1 MASITHLK
9 AQNLLQAA
17 ADSALA
23 PLDEK
28 SLNIHLEECKEC
40 RQYAERLNKLQDD
53 LRRITHNRWHQI
65 NEPLSTEKVRNR
77 SAKVK
82 AQVYQFRTV
91 GTFSVA
97 MAVLALVFVLTINIS
112 SAMRNTPA
120 TISGLSLAPEKSALT
135 PTPSIKGTVA
145 DATVKECNDI
155 AYVVQEND
163 TLESIAARHSV
174 SKETIRQRNGLAA
187 NTLTV
192 NMVLVIPLCEGT
204 PANSTMTPT
213 TTTTTTATP

>member
-1 MASITHLK
+1 MATITHIK

-28 SLNIHLEECKEC
+28 SLDTHLEECEEC
-40 RQYAERLNKLQDD
+40 RQYARHLSKLQDD
-53 LRRITHNRWHQI
+53 LRRVTQYRWNHIGMQ
-65 NEPLSTEKVRNR
+65 LSVDKIKNR

-82 AQVYQFRTV
+82 AQNYKLRTV
-91 GTFSVA
+91 GAFSVA
-97 MAVLALVFVLTINIS
+97 MAVLALVFILIINIS
-112 SAMRNTPA
+112 SAMRSTPA
-120 TISGLSLAPEKSALT
+120 TISGLSLTPEESALT
-135 PTPSIKGTVA
+135 PTPSIKETVA
-145 DATVKECNDI
+145 DFTVQGCNDI

-174 SKETIRQRNGLAA
+174 SKETIKQRNGLAT
-187 NTLTV
+187 NSLTV
-192 NMVLVIPLCEGT
+192 NTVLVIPLCEGT

-213 TTTTTTATP
+213 TTTTAIP

>member
-17 ADSALA
+17 ADSTLA

-28 SLNIHLEECKEC
+28 SLNVHLEECEEC
-40 RQYAERLNKLQDD
+40 RQYARHLSKLQDD
-53 LRRITHNRWHQI
+53 LRRVTRYRWNLVSPQLSA
-65 NEPLSTEKVRNR
+65 NEIRNR
-77 SAKVK
+77 STKVK
-82 AQVYQFRTV
+82 AQAYKLRTV

-97 MAVLALVFVLTINIS
+97 MALLALVFILTINIS
-112 SAMRNTPA
+112 STMRSTPA
-120 TISGLSLAPEKSALT
+120 TISGLSLTPEESALT
-135 PTPSIKGTVA
+135 PTPSIIGTVA
-145 DATVKECNDI
+145 NTTVQECSDI

-174 SKETIRQRNGLAA
+174 SKETIRQHNGLAT
-187 NTLTV
+187 NNLTV